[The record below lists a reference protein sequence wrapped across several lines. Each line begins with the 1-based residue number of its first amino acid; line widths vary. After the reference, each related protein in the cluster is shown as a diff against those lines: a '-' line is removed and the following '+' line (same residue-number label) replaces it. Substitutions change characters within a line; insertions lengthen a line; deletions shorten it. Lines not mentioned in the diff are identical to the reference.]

1 MQHEQTQKKGKN
13 KVRVR
18 INSLMYG
25 DRSFQVINRVK
36 KKKGNKVSPNYENIE
51 RNKIVQKNRICIYEN
66 RNTVYKSWEWG
77 KKRETHVVVYMI
89 ASTR

>member
-25 DRSFQVINRVK
+25 VRSFQVINKVK

-51 RNKIVQKNRICIYEN
+51 RNKIVQKTEY
-66 RNTVYKSWEWG
+66 VYVKI
-77 KKRETHVVVYMI
+77 ETLYINCGSGVKNVRPMW
-89 ASTR
+89 